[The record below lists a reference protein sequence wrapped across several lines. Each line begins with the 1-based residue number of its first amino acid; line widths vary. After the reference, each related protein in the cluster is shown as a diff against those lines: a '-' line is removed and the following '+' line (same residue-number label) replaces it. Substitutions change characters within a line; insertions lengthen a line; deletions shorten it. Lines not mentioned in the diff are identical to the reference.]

1 MMWSVYTMEYYS
13 AIKSNEIVPFATTW
27 MDVEIVMLS
36 EVSQTET
43 ERYGTVSLIYRLS
56 KTKQMKIFTKQM
68 QTQTCRANLWFLG
81 RDGRWEG

>member
-1 MMWSVYTMEYYS
+1 MWSVYTMEYYS

-27 MDVEIVMLS
+27 MDVEIVTLS

-43 ERYGTVSLIYRLS
+43 ERYGTVSLMYRLS
-56 KTKQMKIFTKQM
+56 KTKQMKIFTKQT